1 MIQKDN
7 FEEIVGLEAK
17 YRAEARIAADKIMK
31 SPLISLNYNLLDDIE
46 NKNRFI
52 RKLTKVKDKIDGL
65 DSARIKKMFE
75 TAKQFNLT
83 FQLDV
88 QKRIVI
94 NDDKALDIV
103 IKLIDDYYLISNQ
116 MGKKYEA
123 SVKREINS

>member
-1 MIQKDN
+1 VIQKDN